1 MFSTRLILPSRQFTL
16 CISEDAALLSACK
29 PFVNPPP
36 HTVQLLWQP
45 FALLETDMCA
55 PPPKGALVLTWHPG
69 TLHSKGA
76 FLRDCH
82 TACPLLARHALVPSS
97 NFATMRDGICISR
110 RADRNF
116 ESLGPV
122 RALLHATRC
131 FHCILIKLRQI
142 LCAALNGAQLPS
154 FPAHSVAVK

>member
-1 MFSTRLILPSRQFTL
+1 MAPGDIAFKRCVSSGLSYRL
-16 CISEDAALLSACK
+16 
-29 PFVNPPP
+29 
-36 HTVQLLWQP
+36 
-45 FALLETDMCA
+45 
-55 PPPKGALVLTWHPG
+55 
-69 TLHSKGA
+69 
-76 FLRDCH
+76 
-82 TACPLLARHALVPSS
+82 PLLARHALVPSS
-97 NFATMRDGICISR
+97 NFATMKDGICISR

-122 RALLHATRC
+122 RALLHATRR